1 MGYMMPTPS
10 NLASETPSIPDIVD
24 RLRKRSKRSYAE
36 VCERIAAHM
45 GIMEYSLSTFNNK
58 FRPKGASSHYETIEM
73 VGLIKGFVDGLSESQ
88 RCRADEAFELFDLA
102 HIAITDFEQLKR
114 LFPSQEYAAA
124 WTHYTPTSTGET
136 PTAPADDPD
145 FLKPYYPQI
154 FIGRDKDVI
163 KIKTRL
169 GVETSQPRQ
178 PITVIR
184 GWPGVGKTTLVN
196 RLAHDEALIRQFSDG
211 VLWTSLGKDAN
222 IFGALKSWLNQL
234 DMFNSGQDN
243 SIDDLVNRLRVALR
257 GKNVLLIVDDLWT
270 KENGE
275 IFKRIVTEKN
285 TLMMTTR
292 FTAVAKDLAETPEN
306 VYILDVLSDE
316 DSLKLLRRLTPEA
329 VKKHERSLGSL
340 IKTLEGLPLALRV
353 AGSLLEKE
361 QTLGLD
367 VEGLIRELTE
377 KHHWIQE
384 TAPTT
389 YFDEETGQTPTIAL
403 LFQKS
408 VETLQPTDQEA
419 FANLGIFASK
429 PATFDLKA
437 IAYVCELDDPI
448 PTLKALVDHGLLEPL
463 GNARFQ
469 MHYTLSLYAKSLQ
482 DP

>member
-1 MGYMMPTPS
+1 MWDWDSLREAVIKYGMYNSLLTALPPT
-10 NLASETPSIPDIVD
+10 ASTSQILGNYESFEPVTNNIFMRSTLGGDFPVVNRYLVRDLQSLGLWSRRMKEKIVYHNGSVQAISEIPD
-24 RLRKRSKRSYAE
+24 
-36 VCERIAAHM
+36 
-45 GIMEYSLSTFNNK
+45 
-58 FRPKGASSHYETIEM
+58 
-73 VGLIKGFVDGLSESQ
+73 
-88 RCRADEAFELFDLA
+88 
-102 HIAITDFEQLKR
+102 
-114 LFPSQEYAAA
+114 
-124 WTHYTPTSTGET
+124 
-136 PTAPADDPD
+136 
-145 FLKPYYPQI
+145 
-154 FIGRDKDVI
+154 
-163 KIKTRL
+163 
-169 GVETSQPRQ
+169 
-178 PITVIR
+178 
-184 GWPGVGKTTLVN
+184 
-196 RLAHDEALIRQFSDG
+196 
-211 VLWTSLGKDAN
+211 N
-222 IFGALKSWLNQL
+222 I
-234 DMFNSGQDN
+234 
-243 SIDDLVNRLRVALR
+243 
-257 GKNVLLIVDDLWT
+257 
-270 KENGE
+270 
-275 IFKRIVTEKN
+275 
-285 TLMMTTR
+285 
-292 FTAVAKDLAETPEN
+292 
-306 VYILDVLSDE
+306 YILDVLSDE

-408 VETLQPTDQEA
+408 VETLQPADQEA
-419 FANLGIFASK
+419 FANLGVFASK

-437 IAYVCELDDPI
+437 IAFVCELDDPI